1 MTAQVLRSLYEYES
15 SDSKILSF
23 VADDRFLVIKGG
35 KGSDWVYAVN
45 AYGKLGYVPHN
56 YVITDDVEDSSL
68 LALIDSIANQL
79 DAKHNDSNAITD
91 RQVKHAQIKLAQL
104 RCEVVQR
111 IFKKNSSQDIITET
125 ETNSDDCDVT
135 NDQNNRQNDKTN
147 NLNDSNDQ
155 ILLNGSHTGTNN
167 GIEVNNKRSN
177 NYKPDTSHSD
187 STVKI
192 PDVLIPELIE
202 RVRVST
208 DLNHGM
214 CILAVKTV
222 IECLSER
229 IPEWSSSCESIIQS
243 LCSVNDC
250 PNTNVQSSD
259 LIKLKSVFKKLW
271 WCKNDEQQ
279 RSWPVHQDEH
289 IITSYLEE
297 LLQILSNANPIVI
310 KDAIFKD
317 NYENVHMLVT
327 YFQMETRRS
336 LRMKLYSIFLC
347 LISLFEN
354 IISDYL
360 LISVLPAELAAEML
374 TYVTDEERW
383 CSAALLFTAVFSTG
397 HKPPIN
403 IYEHINEKFIVD
415 QLDLI
420 ERIDSNGHRIETNIS
435 PESSIAPIL
444 AFNLHF
450 NDSNNN
456 IVLNALK
463 KRRNASQLTE
473 NLVSYLNWEEDITK
487 VCGSIKDTNYD
498 TSSSNTVPNSA
509 LKLLIEMFG
518 NTEVAKLFY
527 YNDVRVVIDILI
539 RQLNNLSAGDYT
551 RSSYLTLLRYVIA
564 NTPYN
569 EEPHKIDELS
579 KCLKSIVNHE
589 CSTDAELALVE
600 SIKRDHPILFNCL

>member
-1 MTAQVLRSLYEYES
+1 V
-15 SDSKILSF
+15 
-23 VADDRFLVIKGG
+23 
-35 KGSDWVYAVN
+35 
-45 AYGKLGYVPHN
+45 
-56 YVITDDVEDSSL
+56 VEDSHL
-68 LALIDSIANQL
+68 LQLIDSIANQL
-79 DAKHNDSNAITD
+79 DAKHNDENAITD

-111 IFKKNSSQDIITET
+111 IFKKNSTQDVIET
-125 ETNSDDCDVT
+125 ETNSDDCDVN
-135 NDQNNRQNDKTN
+135 NDQINRQNDQTFDQN
-147 NLNDSNDQ
+147 NLNDQ
-155 ILLNGSHTGTNN
+155 ILMNGSHNGTNN
-167 GIEVNNKRSN
+167 GLEVNNKNSN
-177 NYKPDTSHSD
+177 KSDSSHSHS

-202 RVRVST
+202 RVRVCT

-243 LCSVNDC
+243 LSSSNDC
-250 PNTNVQSSD
+250 PNTQIQSSD

-289 IITSYLEE
+289 IISGYLEE
-297 LLQILSNANPIVI
+297 LLQILSNANPVVI
-310 KDAIFKD
+310 KDAIFKE
-317 NYENVHMLVT
+317 NENVHMLVT

-374 TYVTDEERW
+374 TYVGDEERW

-403 IYEHINEKFIVD
+403 IYEHINEKFILH

-420 ERIDSNGHRIETNIS
+420 ERIDCNGHRIENNIS

-450 NDSNNN
+450 DDSNNN

-487 VCGSIKDTNYD
+487 VCGSIKDTD
-498 TSSSNTVPNSA
+498 SSSSSRAPNSA

-518 NTEVAKLFY
+518 NTDVAKLFY

-539 RQLNNLSAGDYT
+539 RQLNNLSAGDYVCFV
-551 RSSYLTLLRYVIA
+551 LW
-564 NTPYN
+564 
-569 EEPHKIDELS
+569 
-579 KCLKSIVNHE
+579 
-589 CSTDAELALVE
+589 
-600 SIKRDHPILFNCL
+600 F